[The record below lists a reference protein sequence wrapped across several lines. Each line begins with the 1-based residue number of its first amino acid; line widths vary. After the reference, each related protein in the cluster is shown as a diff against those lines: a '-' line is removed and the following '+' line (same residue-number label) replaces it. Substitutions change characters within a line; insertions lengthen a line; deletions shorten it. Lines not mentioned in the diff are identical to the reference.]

1 METSSV
7 PQEKLRAAG
16 WAALSHCLL
25 LPRDVSRMCR
35 DSLCGAC
42 CLPGT
47 SQTSSESKNLLGSFP
62 PSLKNLAVIPE
73 QGARRAQQKKKLNKP
88 QLNGSRRARL
98 CPSCAGA
105 ATWGCGG
112 ETLPEPGTRQRC
124 PVGAG
129 HVEGFFC
136 GVELPRAHG
145 GDALQW
151 GSLEE
156 RRRNGCGRLL
166 QKCGA

>member
-1 METSSV
+1 
-7 PQEKLRAAG
+7 
-16 WAALSHCLL
+16 
-25 LPRDVSRMCR
+25 MCR

-73 QGARRAQQKKKLNKP
+73 QGARRAQQKKNLNKP

-112 ETLPEPGTRQRC
+112 ETLPELGTRQRC

-129 HVEGFFC
+129 HVEGFFVVWSC
-136 GVELPRAHG
+136 REPAGTMLCSGGVWRSEGEMVA
-145 GDALQW
+145 GDFCKNVGLSKCAALFLYKILT
-151 GSLEE
+151 S
-156 RRRNGCGRLL
+156 
-166 QKCGA
+166 